1 MFKIAKIALG
11 VVCTMT
17 FLTRCNDNTTSSPYD
32 NVLKNPPFDLL
43 SDSIRKN
50 PETDSLYFRRA
61 VLLNKNNY
69 PEPALA
75 DFRTAWSLHK
85 DERYAFGISTIL
97 LDKNADSAILF
108 LRDAITELPQSILL
122 RINLA
127 HAYDDRGRL
136 DDALNVCNDILR
148 LAPGQVDVLKLKAE
162 LLDKKGNPS
171 EALVNYERAYAL
183 TPFDIDLNYTLAF
196 RYAQEKNPKVLS
208 LCDSLAKKDSL
219 GKHAEP
225 YYFKGLYYSNTNN
238 STKAIALFDEAIRH
252 DYTFKNAYIEK
263 GRILLD
269 QGKPLDAYKIFNLV
283 MTISPQFADAYY
295 WMGQCQEAMGQKAE
309 AKLNY
314 QRAFSLDK
322 TFTEAK
328 DAADRL

>member
-1 MFKIAKIALG
+1 
-11 VVCTMT
+11 MT
-17 FLTRCNDNTTSSPYD
+17 FLIRCADNTASSPYA

-43 SDSIRKN
+43 TDSIRKY
-50 PETDSLYFRRA
+50 PKTDSLYFRRA

-75 DFRTAWSLHK
+75 DFKTAWSLHK
-85 DERYAFGISTIL
+85 DERYAFGISTML
-97 LDKNADSAILF
+97 LDRNADSAILF
-108 LRDAITELPQSILL
+108 LRDAIIELPQSILL

-127 HAYDDRGRL
+127 HAYDGRGRI
-136 DDALNVCNDILR
+136 DDALNVCNEILR
-148 LAPGQVDVLKLKAE
+148 LNPEQVEVLKLKAD
-162 LLDKKGNPS
+162 LLDKKGSPG
-171 EALVNYERAYAL
+171 EALLTYEKAYAL
-183 TPFDIDLNYTLAF
+183 TPFDLDLNYTLAF
-196 RYAQEKNPKVLS
+196 RYAQDKNPKVLL
-208 LCDSLAKKDSL
+208 LCDSLAKKDSMVN
-219 GKHAEP
+219 HAEP

-238 STKAIALFDEAIRH
+238 ASKAISLFDEAIRH

-269 QGKPLDAYKIFNLV
+269 QGKAQEAYKIFNLV

-295 WMGQCQEAMGQKAE
+295 WMGQCQEAMGQKQE

-328 DAADRL
+328 EAADRL